1 MSISP
6 FVLAG
11 LLLCGVVAPLL
22 EDAPPAQAQGQAA
35 PQQNAQPSPS
45 STAPAAP
52 SSSAESTAPAAAAPA
67 PADAP
72 IPAAAAA
79 LVNPVH
85 PTAASRARALQI
97 YGYDCEMC
105 HGKGGDGVSEIDAK
119 TKLHDYRD
127 PASLKGFTDGQIFYI
142 IQNGRGTM
150 PGEGPR
156 AKPDEVW
163 NLVIYLRSL
172 SKGKSAVQT
181 QVGVRSSK

>member
-1 MSISP
+1 MSVSP
-6 FVLAG
+6 FLLAG
-11 LLLCGVVAPLL
+11 LLLCGVVAPIL
-22 EDAPPAQAQGQAA
+22 EDAPPVQAQEQAA
-35 PQQNAQPSPS
+35 PQQKAEPSPPS
-45 STAPAAP
+45 PAPAAP
-52 SSSAESTAPAAAAPA
+52 SSSAAAGAAATPAPAAAE
-67 PADAP
+67 AP

-127 PASLKGFTDGQIFYI
+127 PASLKGLTDGQIFYI
-142 IQNGRGTM
+142 IENGRGAM

-172 SKGKSAVQT
+172 SKGKSAAPAH
-181 QVGVRSSK
+181 VGVRSSR